1 MNKCLLLTEPVPS
14 ILEMEKSI
22 SVRLV
27 NHHRSTTRPRPSMP
41 GLINV
46 AGTHIKAPKP
56 LPHDIKVRILF
67 FIHFIELDDDDD
79 DVIELDQLYNFYTTE
94 IFGFCIRYRGN
105 ILQHGFVHSKYRYA
119 EGKAPCIC

>member
-1 MNKCLLLTEPVPS
+1 MNECLLLTEPVPS

-46 AGTHIKAPKP
+46 AGTHIKPLKP
-56 LPHDIKVRILF
+56 LPNDIKVIIFLFLFYFLFLFMSLILR
-67 FIHFIELDDDDD
+67 
-79 DVIELDQLYNFYTTE
+79 N
-94 IFGFCIRYRGN
+94 
-105 ILQHGFVHSKYRYA
+105 
-119 EGKAPCIC
+119 